1 MKHVRF
7 SKEVSVYPCLSKED
21 YSRFDEDNNPVEA
34 SAEYLME
41 KRVEELEKV
50 SIEIEKQ
57 ENALGF
63 SVVGIGIGAEIGLEK
78 ISIFVRN
85 VSNSKLRI
93 EKFDQVLEV
102 RTHVVSRKNTTH
114 CRLMIQV

>member
-1 MKHVRF
+1 MLTVEWDKRPI
-7 SKEVSVYPCLSKED
+7 ERTTGTLSG
-21 YSRFDEDNNPVEA
+21 
-34 SAEYLME
+34 
-41 KRVEELEKV
+41 KV

-78 ISIFVRN
+78 ISLFVRK

-93 EKFDQVLEV
+93 QKFDQVLEV
-102 RTHVVSRKNTTH
+102 RTNVVSRKNNTTH
-114 CRLMIQV
+114 CRLMVQV